1 MKGQHS
7 RPRIRLRYSGL
18 VNFSAR
24 IYSAFTGLVFTTL
37 ITRNLLPQEV
47 GLWRLINAL
56 LVYFLLPSRIF
67 NDWITRYRARGI
79 VSASITGTLNGLFLA
94 VSSSFVFL
102 ILSPS
107 VIPELRH
114 VPPLMLVSMLSIP
127 ILTMNYVTS
136 SSLQA
141 IAPHMLGYGEYLFET
156 LKVLL
161 LYALVLS
168 LRSCDLLIAFSSVLI
183 AFIARIS
190 FFLILLRKEL
200 SSTKFDKE
208 VLKAWYLM
216 SWVQLYSLL
225 PGYIYTLDNFL
236 VNSLALDP
244 KVTLG
249 LIQVLMSVGGIA
261 AYVTRLSE
269 VLYSKVLSS
278 SEIHEVAK
286 SVEVMLKLTLM
297 LNMPLIFGA
306 LVLSKEVLSVFG
318 EAYISVSPLLPLM
331 MLFSTIS
338 AISSLLGAS
347 LRGLESAD
355 MESPSFRRLLKSKLT
370 LIPTL
375 DILGAVLYL
384 SLLAP
389 YLLIVKMD
397 PFHLI
402 MWMIVLRT
410 LSSLLVSSV
419 KAHLLKGAIMGLR
432 MLRPLLNYISSSIL
446 MVLAILLVKTFFTS
460 DETLG
465 KSLRTREA
473 ILLIFPYL
481 LIGLITYCLALYALD
496 AEFRQLVRI
505 SFNELKD
512 MLTRVKS

>member
-225 PGYIYTLDNFL
+225 PGYIYTL
-236 VNSLALDP
+236 
-244 KVTLG
+244 